1 LNSLNEGLILFNS
14 DNPANPDS
22 DNLQTIPTHFHF
34 NIKGFCMNST
44 ASLQL
49 ISSRAELHTALN
61 QWRVL
66 GHRIAFVPTMGNLHA
81 GHLQLVE
88 QALQHADRVVIS
100 IFVNPL
106 QFGASEDFE
115 SYPRTLAADQEKLNS
130 VLQGREAIL
139 FLPQIAEMYPDG
151 MENSTRVEVPHVSDI
166 LCGAS
171 RQGHFIGVATV
182 VMKLF
187 NLVRPE
193 VALFGEKDF
202 QQVQV
207 LKRMVQDL
215 FLPLQIISV
224 PTMRETDGLAMSSRN
239 GYLTAEERDV
249 APYLYQ
255 VLNTVKQQLLAGE
268 RDFTALENHAAQLLA
283 AHSFIP
289 DYISIRNAETLQP
302 AQQGDNKL
310 VILAAAKLGKPRLI
324 DNLQVNLN

>member
-1 LNSLNEGLILFNS
+1 
-14 DNPANPDS
+14 
-22 DNLQTIPTHFHF
+22 
-34 NIKGFCMNST
+34 MNST
-44 ASLQL
+44 TSLQL

-106 QFGASEDFE
+106 QFGAGEDFE

-139 FLPQIAEMYPDG
+139 FLPQVAEMYPDG
-151 MENSTRVEVPHVSDI
+151 MENSTRVEVPQLSDI

>member
-1 LNSLNEGLILFNS
+1 
-14 DNPANPDS
+14 
-22 DNLQTIPTHFHF
+22 
-34 NIKGFCMNST
+34 MNST
-44 ASLQL
+44 ACLQL
-49 ISSRAELHTALN
+49 ISSRIELHPTLN

-66 GHRIAFVPTMGNLHA
+66 GYRIAFVPTMGNLHA

-106 QFGASEDFE
+106 QFGAGEDFE

-130 VLQGREAIL
+130 VLQGREAVL
-139 FLPQIAEMYPDG
+139 FLPQVAEMYPDG
-151 MENSTRVEVPHVSDI
+151 LENSTRVEVPHLSDI

-171 RQGHFIGVATV
+171 RVGHFIGVATV

-187 NLVRPE
+187 NLVRPDI
-193 VALFGEKDF
+193 ALFGAKDF

-215 FLPLQIISV
+215 FLPLQNISV
-224 PTMRETDGLAMSSRN
+224 PTMREVDGLAMSSRN
-239 GYLTAEERDV
+239 GYLTAEERGI
-249 APYLYQ
+249 APCLYQ
-255 VLNTVKQQLLAGE
+255 VLNEMKQQLLAGE
-268 RDFTALENHAAQLLA
+268 HDFTALENHAAQLLA

-289 DYISIRNAETLQP
+289 DYIAIRNAETLLP
-302 AQQGDNKL
+302 AQRGDKEL

-324 DNLQVNLN
+324 DNLQVSLD